1 MRKLVIGLVASV
13 AMITSAHADWNGY
26 RHHPHHYHGG
36 GCYNCNI
43 NRGGGDAGLALF
55 GGLVGGMILG
65 GALSGANQNYYAG
78 PGYGNVP
85 VYEPVCQRV
94 FAGSV
99 WNGWRWV
106 NTYQTICD

>member
-13 AMITSAHADWNGY
+13 AMITSASADGY
-26 RHHPHHYHGG
+26 WGHHRHGG
-36 GCYNCNI
+36 HNRGNCYNCYNH
-43 NRGGGDAGLALF
+43 RGGGDAGLALF

-65 GALSGANQNYYAG
+65 GALASQNYQAG

-94 FAGSV
+94 FAGSY
-99 WNGWRWV
+99 WNGWQWV
-106 NTYQTICD
+106 RTYQTICD

>member
-1 MRKLVIGLVASV
+1 MRKIALALAAVIGMSSV
-13 AMITSAHADWNGY
+13 AHADGY
-26 RHHPHHYHGG
+26 WPRHGG
-36 GCYNCNI
+36 YGHGNCYNCYNHRG
-43 NRGGGDAGLALF
+43 NGGGDAGLALF

-65 GALSGANQNYYAG
+65 GALAGANQNYYAG
-78 PGYGNVP
+78 PQY
-85 VYEPVCQRV
+85 YQEAPVCQRI